1 MKAIQITKQ
10 NFAEVQAST
19 KPVLLDFY
27 AEWCGPCQI
36 VSPLVEEIAA
46 EHPEFTVGKIN
57 VDAQPELAAVF
68 GVSSIPMLVV
78 MKGGKVAAHA
88 VGARPKAAILDML
101 QR

>member
-10 NFAEVQAST
+10 NFAEVQAGT

-27 AEWCGPCQI
+27 ADCCGPCQM
-36 VSPLVEEIAA
+36 VSPFVEEIAA
-46 EHPEFTVGKIN
+46 GHPEFAVGKIN
-57 VDAQPELAAVF
+57 DDEQPELAAAF

-88 VGARPKAAILDML
+88 VGTRPKAAIPDML